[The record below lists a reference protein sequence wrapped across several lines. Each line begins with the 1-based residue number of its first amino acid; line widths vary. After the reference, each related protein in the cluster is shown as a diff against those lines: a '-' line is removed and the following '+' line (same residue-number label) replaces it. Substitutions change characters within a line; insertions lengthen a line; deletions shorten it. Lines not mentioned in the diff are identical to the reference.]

1 MTSDRRPTSRT
12 FLIPSIPDL
21 VFVGLACL
29 QVAAAPMI
37 LLNRDGDL
45 PRHIAVGKVML
56 DSGGLMGAD
65 FFSHTAYGQPFL
77 AYEWLSQLIFAAV
90 YQFAGLDAVAVLAA
104 VTRALPEQLP
114 FTILNGTGKK
124 SSKNTSDASGS
135 PSDASRRSCRY

>member
-1 MTSDRRPTSRT
+1 MTSDRRPTRRT

-29 QVAAAPMI
+29 QVAAASMI

-56 DSGGLMGAD
+56 DSGGLMRED

-77 AYEWLSQLIFAAV
+77 AYEWLSQLIFATVYEFAV
-90 YQFAGLDAVAVLAA
+90 SSASVSCFSRPVRRVFESNAAISSLASCW
-104 VTRALPEQLP
+104 R
-114 FTILNGTGKK
+114 FRSFRI
-124 SSKNTSDASGS
+124 AS
-135 PSDASRRSCRY
+135 PD